1 MYDVRG
7 RRLTARTHPG
17 LLGFR
22 AALAPDG
29 EPTVDGRPWAAP
41 EVAAAVG
48 TAVGQPVRLGKDA
61 SLERFD
67 VLPLLVVSDGIVRH
81 LGLDRRRFRPNLFIE
96 GVAGLAEREWEGRHL
111 RIGEAVVAL
120 ASRRGRCV
128 MTTYDPDT
136 LAQDHGVLR
145 RIARELDGELGLDT
159 AVVQPGRVTVGDRR
173 GAALVEVTGDPVFGR
188 HRAQGR
194 ALDRATVEGDRAA
207 RVEAAAGGRGGRRGH
222 LARRAPACSA
232 SPGRTGRAAAIS
244 ACV

>member
-1 MYDVRG
+1 MSAMHLAEIWRYTVKSMAGERLEAVELLPQGIPGDRVVQVYDARG

-41 EVAAAVG
+41 DVAAAVG

-128 MTTYDPDT
+128 MTTHDPDT

-159 AVVQPGRVTVGDRR
+159 AVVQPGRVTVGDP
-173 GAALVEVTGDPVFGR
+173 VE
-188 HRAQGR
+188 
-194 ALDRATVEGDRAA
+194 L
-207 RVEAAAGGRGGRRGH
+207 
-222 LARRAPACSA
+222 L
-232 SPGRTGRAAAIS
+232 
-244 ACV
+244 